1 MTILNNALSGALAA
15 QVALSASSQ
24 NIANLQTKGYT
35 RQGALLTALGADG
48 GIRTAGNGVQV
59 SSLVR
64 FSDGYKNQQLWR
76 AASNQGQ
83 YAQTQPYLTQLERV
97 MGDEASS
104 LSGGIDKFFG
114 ALNTVAGVDPTSTPL
129 RQQVVTAAGLLAQRF
144 NSLNNVF
151 AAQLQS
157 VRQQRGAIVQ
167 AANADIANI
176 AALNLKIAH
185 GQASGESVSA
195 LIDAR
200 DLAIDGLAT
209 KVALEVSDQPD
220 GSRNVSLRTGQ
231 SLVIGGVGGKLTA
244 ATNASGGQTFTLE
257 FASTSF
263 GVDAAALGG
272 QLGGLSTYEQDKLL
286 PLQQDVADIARK
298 LVDGYPKDGDWAN
311 TAVSNWV
318 PGINTLLRQ
327 GYTMNAPPSPPP
339 PAPPTP
345 PDGKDLFVFNP
356 GSNSDMLQVAA
367 GFQTDDL
374 AFSSDGNPG
383 DSGNLQQLVALKST
397 KINVTSLGDV
407 MIGDADT
414 QLVGK
419 LGVDSQQNQA
429 ALKTADTVRTQ
440 ASDDWQSTS
449 GVNQDEEA
457 VNLVEYQKMY
467 QANMKVMSVANALFD
482 ATLQMMG

>member
-1 MTILNNALSGALAA
+1 MTIMNNALSGALSA

-35 RQGALLTALGADG
+35 RQAALLTATGADAG
-48 GIRTAGNGVQV
+48 TRSAGNGVQV
-59 SSLVR
+59 SSLLR
-64 FSDGYKNQQLWR
+64 FSDGYKSQQLWR

-83 YAQTQPYLTQLERV
+83 YAQSQPYLSQLERV
-97 MGDEASS
+97 MGDDASS

-114 ALNTVAGVDPTSTPL
+114 SLNTVAGVDPTSTPL
-129 RQQVVTAAGLLAQRF
+129 RQQVVTAAGLMAQRF

-167 AANADIANI
+167 SANADIANI

-185 GQASGESVSA
+185 GNAAGESVSS

-209 KVALEVSDQPD
+209 KMALEVSDQPD
-220 GSRNVSLRTGQ
+220 GTRNVSLRTGQ
-231 SLVIGGVGGKLTA
+231 SLVIGGVGGTLA
-244 ATNASGGQTFTLE
+244 ATTTASGGQSFTLD
-257 FASTSF
+257 FASTTF
-263 GVDAAALGG
+263 GIDAAALGG
-272 QLGGLSTYEQDKLL
+272 QLGGLSSYEQDKLL
-286 PLQQDVADIARK
+286 PLQQGVADIAQQ
-298 LVDGYPKDGDWAN
+298 LAN
-311 TAVSNWV
+311 KVNAQLTAGFTMSGA
-318 PGINTLLRQ
+318 PGK
-327 GYTMNAPPSPPP
+327 P
-339 PAPPTP
+339 
-345 PDGKDLFVFNP
+345 LFVFNP
-356 GSNSDMLQVAA
+356 GSNADMLQVAP

-374 AFSSDGNPG
+374 AFSADGTPG
-383 DSGNLQQLVALKST
+383 DSGNLQKLVGLKGAT
-397 KINVTSLGDV
+397 INVTTLGNV
-407 MIGDADT
+407 LVGDADT

-429 ALKTADTVRTQ
+429 ALKTAETVRTQ

>member
-1 MTILNNALSGALAA
+1 MTIMNNALSGALAA

-35 RQGALLTALGADG
+35 RQGALLTALGGDPGAHS
-48 GIRTAGNGVQV
+48 AGNGVQV

-64 FSDGYKNQQLWR
+64 FSDGYKSQQLWR

-83 YAQTQPYLTQLERV
+83 YAQSQPYLTQLERV

-114 ALNTVAGVDPTSTPL
+114 ALNSVAGVDPTSTPL
-129 RQQVVTAAGLLAQRF
+129 RQQVVTAAGLMAQRF

-151 AAQLQS
+151 AGQLQS
-157 VRQQRGAIVQ
+157 VRQQRGAIVDS
-167 AANADIANI
+167 ANADIANI
-176 AALNLKIAH
+176 AALNLKIAN
-185 GQASGESVSA
+185 GKASGESVSA

-200 DLAIDGLAT
+200 DLAIDNLAG

-220 GSRNVSLRTGQ
+220 GSRDVSLRTGQ
-231 SLVIGGVGGKLTA
+231 SLVIGGVGGKLA
-244 ATNASGGQTFTLE
+244 ATTGASGSQSFTLE
-257 FASTSF
+257 FASTTF
-263 GVDAAALGG
+263 GVDATAIGG
-272 QLGGLSTYEQDKLL
+272 QLGGLSIYEQDKLL
-286 PLQQDVADIARK
+286 PLQQGVADIAQQ
-298 LVDGYPKDGDWAN
+298 LAN
-311 TAVSNWV
+311 KVNAQLTA
-318 PGINTLLRQ
+318 GF
-327 GYTMNAPPSPPP
+327 TMNGSP
-339 PAPPTP
+339 
-345 PDGKDLFVFNP
+345 GKPLFVFNP
-356 GSNSDMLQVAA
+356 GSNSDMLQVAP

-374 AFSSDGNPG
+374 AFSSDGTPG
-383 DSGNLQQLVALKST
+383 DSGNLQNLVALKNATISVT
-397 KINVTSLGDV
+397 TLGNVLV
-407 MIGDADT
+407 GDADT

-429 ALKTADTVRTQ
+429 ALKTAEAVRTQ

-467 QANMKVMSVANALFD
+467 EANMKVMSVANALFD